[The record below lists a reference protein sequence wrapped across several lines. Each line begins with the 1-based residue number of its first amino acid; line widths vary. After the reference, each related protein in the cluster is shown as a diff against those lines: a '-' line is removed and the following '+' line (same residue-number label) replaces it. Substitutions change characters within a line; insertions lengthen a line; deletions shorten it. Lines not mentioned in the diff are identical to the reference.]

1 MEKAEL
7 VQITR
12 KRSIPE
18 DEFYP
23 AINRMYELVWEQ
35 LLPPQIET
43 DLLSSRVAKSI
54 VTPPDAE
61 IPDCVECGVCCA
73 SLLCV
78 GVRPGEEP
86 DRALT
91 WSVRKSDDDGEWEVD
106 LYVRRDE
113 ETLACAQLEGT
124 LGEHATC
131 RIYETRPKMC
141 REFEAGSDRCHALR
155 RAYGIEPFLSLDEM
169 MSARMKLDERDRTPT
184 SPEIIT
190 RVAIERSE
198 HERELC
204 IRVSLA
210 GGEERTI
217 HSFDPAAETWRQ
229 FEFEGIKLAT
239 AEALIAERSA
249 LYGQSDRPP
258 AHPKT

>member
-1 MEKAEL
+1 MDDEQL

-23 AINRMYELVWEQ
+23 AINRMYELVWER

-43 DLLSSRVAKSI
+43 DRLSSRVAKSV
-54 VTPPDAE
+54 VTPPEAE
-61 IPDCVECGVCCA
+61 IPDCITCGVCCA
-73 SLLCV
+73 SMLCV

-86 DRALT
+86 AEELT
-91 WSVRKSDDDGEWEVD
+91 WSITRSDEQGEWEVD
-106 LYVRRDE
+106 RYLRRDE
-113 ETLACAQLEGT
+113 ETYTCSALEGT

-169 MSARMKLDERDRTPT
+169 MSARTELDERDRTPP
-184 SPEIIT
+184 SPDIIT
-190 RVAIERSE
+190 RVATERSE
-198 HERELC
+198 RSGELC
-204 IRVSLA
+204 IRVWLA

-217 HSFDPAAETWRQ
+217 HSFDPAVETWRQ

-239 AEALIAERSA
+239 AEALITERSA
-249 LYGQSDRPP
+249 LSGQSDRPP